1 MLMVVFLPLL
11 ANLQMKIKMKKSLVY
26 AVFFSS
32 LFALA
37 QNNRTQRT
45 ISITNSLPI
54 ARSFETI
61 SLSKKQLQLKKS
73 DKLEDFGIKEK
84 GNSSFL
90 VTQVVDEN
98 LDGEMDV
105 LLVQPFVKAAS
116 TTILELVS
124 HKKTVV
130 DSISCYSRFVPER
143 TDDYAWENDKVA
155 FRTYGPRAQ
164 EMIEKNIKG
173 GTLSSGIDAWL
184 KRVPYPIINKWY
196 EKTTNGTGSYHIDS
210 GEGLDNFHV
219 GSSRGIGGIAVQQ
232 DSTYYFSKNFTSY
245 KTITT
250 GPIRTSFIL
259 TYANWDANGKEI
271 TETKTISLD
280 LGSYLSKFTIAIT
293 GTPQVAVGLTLH
305 NKKGTIGTNV
315 KEGWLSY
322 WEPIDDS
329 EIGSGL
335 VVPNKKMT
343 RFDHYVTTVPDLSNL
358 YGSIAVKSNKIA
370 YYAGF
375 AWKKGSPFQN
385 KQQWE
390 KYLSDFSLKVNHPL
404 HVKVTKK

>member
-1 MLMVVFLPLL
+1 MLMVVFLLLL
-11 ANLQMKIKMKKSLVY
+11 ANPQMKNNMKKSLVY

-32 LFALA
+32 FFAIA
-37 QNNRTQRT
+37 QNNSAQRT
-45 ISITNSLPI
+45 ITITNSLPI
-54 ARSFETI
+54 VRSFETI

-98 LDGEMDV
+98 FDGEMDV
-105 LLVQPFVKAAS
+105 LLVQPFVKASS

-124 HKKTVV
+124 HKKTVL
-130 DSISCYSRFVPER
+130 DSIRCYSRFVPER

-232 DSTYYFSKNFTSY
+232 DSNYYFSKNFISY

-259 TYANWDANGKEI
+259 TYANWDANGKKI
-271 TETKTISLD
+271 SETKTISLD

-305 NKKGTIGTNV
+305 DKKGTIGTNV

-335 VVPNKKMT
+335 VVPNKKMKS
-343 RFDHYVTTVPDLSNL
+343 FDHYVTIAPDLSNL
-358 YGSIAVKSNKIA
+358 YGSIAVTSNEIA

-390 KYLSDFSLKVNHPL
+390 KYLGDFSLKVNNPL
-404 HVKVTKK
+404 HVRVAKK